1 MNSVTNKSQQESGNQ
16 SSSGMIMLNKSTSK
30 LNFNNASQQSL
41 KKGNALKQLKNNLMS
56 LVEDLN
62 LSDKLRDSQK
72 NATNSTFQST
82 MNLSGGILGGPAP
95 PHSWQIISDSNTRD
109 DYRSPETPSFF
120 GPAGDEAA
128 RGFNVPNM
136 EGIKFHKAA

>member
-1 MNSVTNKSQQESGNQ
+1 
-16 SSSGMIMLNKSTSK
+16 
-30 LNFNNASQQSL
+30 
-41 KKGNALKQLKNNLMS
+41 MS

-62 LSDKLRDSQK
+62 SSDKLRDSQK

-82 MNLSGGILGGPAP
+82 MNLSGGMLGGPAP
-95 PHSWQIISDSNTRD
+95 PHSWQIISDSYTRD

-120 GPAGDEAA
+120 GPTGDEAG
-128 RGFNVPNM
+128 RGFNVANM